1 MGRTVSLDWIHISR
15 MYVFSTV
22 CCHTEGVNCTE
33 LFQKYKYFKRIRV
46 VSTEVSMLFLYSVV
60 LWLVRIQGNSHNIW
74 MRLGSFDEI
83 MEYKTVKYFGNKY

>member
-46 VSTEVSMLFLYSVV
+46 VRTEVSINVISVCSGFV
-60 LWLVRIQGNSHNIW
+60 VSENS
-74 MRLGSFDEI
+74 G
-83 MEYKTVKYFGNKY
+83 K